1 MNLEELYDYKNRL
14 MADICKNDEIVR
26 LVTGNPEAAVPN
38 HALPY
43 TQIYPYEMVPETV
56 SVAKTFV
63 CFDVDIPDVQNKTV
77 LTPVIYLWVFTH
89 KSRLRADGGGVL
101 LDKIV
106 MALDKMLNGNRFY
119 SLGTLDLKSVYRF
132 MPADDYRGKV
142 MTFTATDF
150 NRHNGIKR
158 PLPSNRREGR

>member
-14 MADICKNDEIVR
+14 MADICKNGDIVR

-56 SVAKTFV
+56 SVAKTFI
-63 CFDVDIPDVQNKTV
+63 CFDVDIPDVQNKTI

-89 KSRLRADGGGVL
+89 KSRLRADGGGHSELERGPEQDPRGDPPAGADAGAGQRGGDGAGHPVL
-101 LDKIV
+101 QQL
-106 MALDKMLNGNRFY
+106 
-119 SLGTLDLKSVYRF
+119 
-132 MPADDYRGKV
+132 
-142 MTFTATDF
+142 
-150 NRHNGIKR
+150 
-158 PLPSNRREGR
+158 